1 MKLLPFIILM
11 SFLACAS
18 NNKDKKDSKKKIYP
32 DECSQFFPFQ
42 GKIVDLESYE
52 YVDIAKSNSTLY
64 TDCSVYAHKFKLES
78 YDTVQISGKKMT
90 IFNDDDEGKYQL
102 VIKGEDG
109 SKRID
114 LPVDLPLE
122 EVREYYI
129 HLIGFGDAV
138 IVLMLDFYGKDFIVC
153 KYDSN
158 GELLLTTRLEHS
170 FITHPD
176 PNTDYY
182 HPYLYYF
189 GETNSQIIFSAGCF
203 SEKLKTIILSVEDFA
218 LLEFDKSVSGLILDE
233 KESEVIGFASYI
245 DDDFEVLL
253 FDGREFK
260 FEIEYASNACD
271 FILKGEKLYIANY
284 HPIATGSSLHCYDL
298 TKKKVIWTADV
309 KQINASHSEYYNS
322 VVLGLYK
329 DKVLMYGLEANGEYL
344 QVFDA
349 DSGERLAVFGD
360 FFEYE

>member
-18 NNKDKKDSKKKIYP
+18 NMEDKQDSKKNTYT

-42 GKIVDLESYE
+42 GKIVDLESNE
-52 YVDIAKSNSTLY
+52 YVDIAKSDSALY
-64 TDCSVYAHKFKLES
+64 TDCSVYAHKFNSES
-78 YDTVQISGKKMT
+78 YDTVQISGKKIT
-90 IFNDDDEGKYQL
+90 IFNDDDEGIYQL

-138 IVLMLDFYGKDFIVC
+138 IVLMQDFYAKDFIVC
-153 KYDSN
+153 KYNSN
-158 GELLLTTRLEHS
+158 GELLLTIRLEHS

-176 PNTDYY
+176 PNTNYY

-189 GETNSQIIFSAGCF
+189 GKTKSQMVFSAGCF
-203 SEKLKTIILSVEDFA
+203 SDKLKTIILSVEDFS

-260 FEIEYASNACD
+260 FEIEYASDACD

-344 QVFDA
+344 QIFDA
-349 DSGERLAVFGD
+349 NSGERLAVFGD